1 MATLLHDNSILIQ
14 SLIERL
20 KASQGTE
27 LTTLYNELRTS
38 SGYVLQEYDGVINT
52 MGQRDEISK
61 QLAKAMYSPVDE
73 YAKQL
78 LDLCDQL
85 SGDVAQLEHNSLA
98 SIPGMPGLVVPDTEK
113 IIRQVHNRPMSIR
126 NWRGELLLDPFIK
139 DWESLTLTAANN
151 AVLRA
156 WREGQTIQQLTTALR
171 GTRAL
176 KGADGIIGQ
185 YVKNADAIA
194 RTSIQ
199 HTATVAREAF
209 FDANGDV
216 VDKVQFVATLDSR
229 TTAVCRSLDGRE
241 FHVNAGPRPPLH
253 IRCRSTII
261 PVLADSALNDILSEG
276 ETQASAGGYVDSSE
290 TYYQWLSR
298 QPDAQ
303 QDMILGKARAT
314 LLRDGG
320 LSAEKFAA
328 LQLDKNFEALTLEQ
342 MRQLAPEAFNRAGI

>member
-27 LTTLYNELRTS
+27 LTKIYNELRTS
-38 SGYVLQEYDGVINT
+38 SGYVLQEYDGIINT

-61 QLAKAMYSPVDE
+61 LLAKAMYGPVGE
-73 YAKQL
+73 YSKQL

-98 SIPGMPGLVVPDTEK
+98 SIPGMPGLVVPDTDK

-156 WREGQTIQQLTTALR
+156 WREGQTIQQLTTTLR
-171 GTRAL
+171 GTKAL

-194 RTSIQ
+194 RTAIQ

-209 FDANGDV
+209 HQANGDV
-216 VDKVQFVATLDSR
+216 IIGEKIVATLDNR
-229 TTAVCRSLDGRE
+229 TTVICRSLDGKIYPLG
-241 FHVNAGPRPPLH
+241 VGPRPPFHL
-253 IRCRSTII
+253 RCRTTFV
-261 PVLADSALNDILSEG
+261 PEMADSEFNNLLSEG
-276 ETQASAGGYVDSSE
+276 ETRASTNGPVSSDQ
-290 TYYQWLSR
+290 TYYQWLER
-298 QPDAQ
+298 QPDEY
-303 QDMILGKARAT
+303 QDKAIGKARAI

-328 LQLDKNFEALTLEQ
+328 LQLDKNFEPLTLEQ